1 MEWTMDEIIRDGLAA
16 LGVAASEEQVR
27 TMAGYGQMLLRAN
40 ETTNLTAIRDPA
52 AAARL
57 HFLDSAALLTV
68 ADFSG
73 NRAVADVG
81 SGAGFPGVPLRI
93 LCPDIKLTCLDS
105 VGKKMDFVRESCA
118 ALGLEDVQ
126 CIWGRAE
133 EQPQLRERFNIVT
146 SRAVAELHLLAELC
160 LPLVKVGGLFLAM
173 KKPDCDEEAAR
184 GDFAVRTLGGRIRE
198 IRRYEV
204 PGADVTHAVVVVE
217 KIKPTPEQYPRR
229 WAQIKKKPLV
239 G

>member
-1 MEWTMDEIIRDGLAA
+1 MESKMENIIREGLAA
-16 LGVAASEEQVR
+16 MGVAATPEQVR
-27 TMAGYGQMLLRAN
+27 TLAAYGEMLLRAN

-73 NRAVADVG
+73 GKAVADVG

-93 LCPDIKLTCLDS
+93 LRPDIKLTCLDS
-105 VGKKMDFVRESCA
+105 VGKKMDFVRQSCA
-118 ALGLEDVQ
+118 ELGMEDVQ
-126 CIWGRAE
+126 CLWGRAE
-133 EQPQLRERFNIVT
+133 EQPQLRERFDVVT

-173 KKPDCDEEAAR
+173 KNPDCDEEAAR
-184 GDFAVRTLGGRIRE
+184 GDFAVRTMGGRIRE
-198 IRRYEV
+198 IRRYDI
-204 PGADVTHAVVVVE
+204 PGADATHAVVVV
-217 KIKPTPEQYPRR
+217 KKVKQTPPQYPRR
-229 WAQIKKKPLV
+229 WAQIRKKPLL